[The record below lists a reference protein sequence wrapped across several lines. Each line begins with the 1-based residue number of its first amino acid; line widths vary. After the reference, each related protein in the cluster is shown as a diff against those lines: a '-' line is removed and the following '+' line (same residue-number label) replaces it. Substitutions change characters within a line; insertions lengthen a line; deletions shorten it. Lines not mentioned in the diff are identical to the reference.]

1 MPDLLTFSSGGPG
14 WRAREGRDEATQ
26 GNWLSPSGTT
36 VRVPGPMRASGPA
49 AAGRRDPRVA
59 HAFLLRAALLSALSL
74 ARVSRRLRG
83 AILLTFAMAARSGI
97 GAIFGGRGGTPCAS
111 PTVGGGPAGS
121 GHDRD
126 RHGLLAVRGRHGPVV
141 AGTCSTTTAQTA
153 PRSPCAAL
161 CVYLLGLFF
170 ASVAS
175 AIADLGGSPD
185 FAGHRSADSSDQL
198 YLSFTSL
205 ATVAYGR
212 LSCRRSETLA
222 SDRATRTMTGGP
234 RAGVDISLFYR

>member
-49 AAGRRDPRVA
+49 AAGRRDARVA
-59 HAFLLRAALLSALSL
+59 QRSS
-74 ARVSRRLRG
+74 
-83 AILLTFAMAARSGI
+83 ARSSV
-97 GAIFGGRGGTPCAS
+97 GGTPCAS